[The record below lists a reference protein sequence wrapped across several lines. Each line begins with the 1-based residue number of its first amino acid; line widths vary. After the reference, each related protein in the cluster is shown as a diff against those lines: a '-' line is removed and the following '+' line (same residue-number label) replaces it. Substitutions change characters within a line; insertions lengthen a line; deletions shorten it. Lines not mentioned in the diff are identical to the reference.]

1 ISCLDNRK
9 DIVVTQSVEAAELW
23 FVMRK
28 AAYWCHLH
36 AARSISKLDLC
47 VSDFAVLS
55 VLRARGPLRPD
66 AIGKRVLLTS
76 GSVTSALDRLERE
89 KLTERRTDPS
99 DGRASLVFL
108 TERGVELARQANDK
122 HTVSM
127 QGIFAVLT
135 EKERDDLRQ
144 LLKKLGK
151 FAQAAHSAPR
161 ASKRAVAISVATRR
175 PRRQKRA
182 VPAVR

>member
-1 ISCLDNRK
+1 M
-9 DIVVTQSVEAAELW
+9 TQSVEAAELW

-28 AAYWCHLH
+28 AAHWCHLH
-36 AARSISKLDLC
+36 AARSVAKLDLC

-66 AIGKRVLLTS
+66 AIGKKVLLTS

-89 KLTERRTDPS
+89 RLTERRTDPS

-108 TERGVELARQANDK
+108 TDRGAELARQATDK
-122 HTVSM
+122 HTASM
-127 QGIFAVLT
+127 LGIFSVLT
-135 EKERDDLRQ
+135 EKERDDLRL

-151 FAQAAHSAPR
+151 FAQAAHSTPR

-175 PRRQKRA
+175 PRHLDTASTRKRA
-182 VPAVR
+182 VPVTR